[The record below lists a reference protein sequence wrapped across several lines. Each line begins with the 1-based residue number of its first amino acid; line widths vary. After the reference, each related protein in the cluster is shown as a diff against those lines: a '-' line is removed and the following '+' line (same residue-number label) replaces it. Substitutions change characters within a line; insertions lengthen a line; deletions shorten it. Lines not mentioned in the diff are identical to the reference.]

1 MDDRHEAFRRR
12 LEDAVLR
19 GPGSLDPPMREAI
32 AARRDVPE
40 ALRALVDKVARDA
53 YRVTDGDFAAP
64 RSFFTEDQL
73 FEAVVSAAL
82 GAARD
87 RLDAALDALEKA

>member
-1 MDDRHEAFRRR
+1 MDDRHQAARER

-19 GPGSLDPPMREAI
+19 GPAGLTPGVRAAI
-32 AARRDVPE
+32 AARQVVPE
-40 ALRALVDKVARDA
+40 DLRALVDKVAREA
-53 YRVTDGDFAAP
+53 WRVTDDDFGLP
-64 RSFFTEDQL
+64 RSRYTEDEL

-87 RLDAALDALEKA
+87 RLDAALRALETA

>member
-1 MDDRHEAFRRR
+1 VNDRHQDARGR

-19 GPGSLDPPMREAI
+19 GPAHLDSQVREAL

-40 ALRALVDKVARDA
+40 ALKALADKVAREA
-53 YRVTDGDFAAP
+53 YRVTDADFAGP
-64 RSFFTEDQL
+64 RSRYSEDEV

-87 RLDAALDALEKA
+87 RLDIALKALEEA